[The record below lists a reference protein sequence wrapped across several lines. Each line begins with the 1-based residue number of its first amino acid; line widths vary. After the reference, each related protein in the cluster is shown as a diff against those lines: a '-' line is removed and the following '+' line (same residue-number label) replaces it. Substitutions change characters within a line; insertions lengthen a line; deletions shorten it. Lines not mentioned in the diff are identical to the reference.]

1 MLVAVVEQPLRTDDI
16 LVDYPGN
23 RALDATELFSVCSIS
38 GLRHVLEAP
47 RSETFWQLIL
57 LLIPY
62 ELPHE
67 HEDVVGVQITVFGLR
82 DGFEIWIV
90 SKYHVAICCYLSID
104 GATVESVA
112 GESFIHNS
120 LDVFIVFLLMIP
132 SRVQII
138 GM

>member
-47 RSETFWQLIL
+47 RSETFWQLVF

-62 ELPHE
+62 ELSHE
-67 HEDVVGVQITVFGLR
+67 HQDVVGVQITFFGLR

-90 SKYHVAICCYLSID
+90 SKYHVAISCYLSID
-104 GATVESVA
+104 GATAKGVA
-112 GESFIHNS
+112 GESQIHNN
-120 LDVFIVFLLMIP
+120 LDVLIVFLLMIP
-132 SRVQII
+132 SGVQII
-138 GM
+138 GV